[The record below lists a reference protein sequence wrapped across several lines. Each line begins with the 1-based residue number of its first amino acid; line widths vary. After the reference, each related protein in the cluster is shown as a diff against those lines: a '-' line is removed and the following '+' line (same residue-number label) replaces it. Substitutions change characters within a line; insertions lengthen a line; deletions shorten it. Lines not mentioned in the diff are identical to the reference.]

1 MVDPTSILKDWGL
14 TLGLLTVAACIASL
28 LLMFSLREFSFWFFR
43 INKVIKNQEKI
54 LARLECLEKTIP
66 AEKNPGEKSA
76 SFEHKEKAEF
86 QLLN

>member
-14 TLGLLTVAACIASL
+14 TLGLLAVVACVASL

-43 INKVIKNQEKI
+43 INKVVENQEKI
-54 LARLECLEKTIP
+54 LARLEEIEKSIP
-66 AEKNPGEKSA
+66 SEKNSEEIALALKK
-76 SFEHKEKAEF
+76 EEKAEF